1 VLPDALW
8 PATFSPRDKG
18 LAVNAPATGLIP
30 RQSRAPTLRFALR
43 DLRGGL
49 AGLRIFLLCI
59 ALGVAAIVGVE
70 SLARALNDGMGR
82 EGRVILGGDASFALI
97 HRRLSPDEQRFL
109 EARGSL
115 STVATLRGM
124 ARAAGGDATLIEIKA
139 VEPSWP
145 RLGQAIFAPPMSLE
159 EALGERDG
167 AFGVAVEEALLARLN
182 LKLGDVIRVGEANF
196 ALRTLLASEP
206 DRLATGIGL
215 GPRVLMSQAALDVT
229 KLVQPG
235 SLVRWTTRVVMGRPD
250 DAPDNSAVQ
259 AFLDEAKRTFP
270 EAGWDARSRLA
281 INPDFSRDLDR
292 FAEFLALAGLLSL
305 VVGGVGVANAAQ
317 GFVERKRATLA
328 ILKALGATG
337 SSVVGLALIEFAIVA
352 LIGALAGALLGSAIP
367 FIVNGLF
374 GSLLPIPLAPS
385 ISPSVMGLG
394 LIYGLLT
401 AFTFSIGPLGRAHD
415 VPVTTLIRD
424 MIEERRGWPR
434 LRYLVG
440 AAAAGAAL
448 VALAVLTSP
457 QWSVAAMVAGSTVA
471 AFLALRVV
479 AFGIA
484 YFAKRAPRS
493 RFVEWRMAL
502 AAIHRPGALTP
513 SVVLSLGLGLTAL
526 VALTLIDANM
536 RAELRHSEPGVTPSF
551 FFLDVRGAEAGA
563 FVDFL
568 KHEAEGVKISET
580 PMMRG
585 RFVRLG
591 DRPVE
596 HVKPSDK
603 VAWALEG
610 DRGVTF
616 AEKPPEGS
624 EVVAGT
630 WWPADYSGPPLVSM
644 EKEVAEGLGLQLG
657 DTVVVNV
664 LGRDIEAKLASLR
677 KVNWRS
683 FAINFVLVYSPNAL
697 KGAPYTELV
706 SAALPSAAPDGE
718 LKLMRAVAHD
728 FPDVASVRVREAME
742 NVETLVAKLA
752 LAIRAATGVAL
763 TTSVLV
769 LAGALAANRRAR
781 LADATILKIL
791 GATRGRLTM
800 MFLIEYALLGLATA
814 AFGVAAGTLAAYWVA
829 VRMMEFDF
837 VFDWP
842 AALAA
847 AGGGLAITVGLGMI
861 GAWRTL
867 SQKPAAYLREL

>member
-1 VLPDALW
+1 
-8 PATFSPRDKG
+8 
-18 LAVNAPATGLIP
+18 VNAPATGLIP

-49 AGLRIFLLCI
+49 AGLWIFLLCI

-97 HRRLSPDEQRFL
+97 HRRLSADEQRFL
-109 EARGSL
+109 EAHGSL

-145 RLGQAIFAPPMSLE
+145 RLGQAAFAPPMSLE

-182 LKLGDVIRVGEANF
+182 LKLGDVIRIGEANF
-196 ALRTLLASEP
+196 VLRTLLASEP
-206 DRLATGIGL
+206 DRLATGVGL
-215 GPRVLMSQAALDVT
+215 GPRVLMSQAALDAT

-235 SLVRWTTRVVMGRPD
+235 SLVRWTTRVVMGGPD
-250 DAPDNSAVQ
+250 SAPNSSTVQ
-259 AFLDEAKRTFP
+259 AFMDQAKRTFP
-270 EAGWDARSRLA
+270 QAGWDARSRLA
-281 INPDFSRDLDR
+281 INPDFSRDIDR

-367 FIVNGLF
+367 FVVNWLF

-385 ISPSVMGLG
+385 ISPSMIGLG

-401 AFTFSIGPLGRAHD
+401 ALAFSIGPLGRAHD
-415 VPVTTLIRD
+415 VPVMALIRD
-424 MIEERRGWPR
+424 VIEERRGWPR
-434 LRYLVG
+434 LRYLAG

-457 QWSVAAMVAGSTVA
+457 QWSVAATVAGSTIA
-471 AFLALRVV
+471 AFLALRLV
-479 AFGIA
+479 AFCIA
-484 YFAKRAPRS
+484 YLAKRARRS

-526 VALTLIDANM
+526 VALTLIDTSM
-536 RAELRHSEPGVTPSF
+536 RGELRHSEPGVTPSF
-551 FFLDVRGAEAGA
+551 FFLDVRSAEAGA

-568 KHEAEGVKISET
+568 KREAPEVKISET

-596 HVKPSDK
+596 QVKPSDK

-624 EVVAGT
+624 EVVAGE
-630 WWPADYSGPPLVSM
+630 WWPSDYSGPPLVSM
-644 EKEVAEGLGLQLG
+644 EKEVAEGLGLHLG

-664 LGRDIEAKLASLR
+664 LGRDISAKLMNLR

-706 SAALPSAAPDGE
+706 SAALPSAAPEGE

-742 NVETLVAKLA
+742 NVETLVGKLA

-781 LADATILKIL
+781 VADATILKIL

-800 MFLIEYALLGLATA
+800 MFLIEYALLGVVTA

-829 VRMMEFDF
+829 ARMMELDF